1 MTSCL
6 WHKFYQDTPSKKD
19 MNQRTLVV
27 FLYDSSVSDNEV
39 HRIFN
44 VYGEIKEVSLVTN

>member
-1 MTSCL
+1 MMSCL
-6 WHKFYQDTPSKKD
+6 WHKFHQDTPSKKY
-19 MNQRTLVV
+19 MNQGTLVV
-27 FLYDSSVSDNEV
+27 FLYDSSVSSNEL